1 MNQYRFISCNP
12 DSFHAGVITAR
23 IQAVKEGMIT
33 ELPVRELYHPDWLR
47 LFSPADAS
55 RIAALHAAEQT
66 QDIEL
71 LTRLHH
77 IKPAVKDSVILVGT
91 LFTAFLILSNLAAFK
106 LVSVGHFTFPAGLV
120 FFPVTYLFDD
130 ILTEVYGFKISR
142 RIIWSALFAN
152 LIVLLGA
159 WLTTYL
165 PPSPDW
171 HDQAAYAL
179 IYQATPRIFIAST
192 VAYFFGEFSNS
203 ILLAKLKILMSG
215 RHLWLRA
222 LASTS
227 VGVGIDTILF
237 THIAFFSL
245 IPYSAVWDI
254 IFTMYLAKVIY
265 EACAIPL
272 TYKMANYLKRK
283 DNVDYYDVG
292 TRFNPFSLAL

>member
-1 MNQYRFISCNP
+1 MTPYRLISCDP
-12 DSFHAGVITAR
+12 DGIHHDGVSAKIHSSIQGSTIT
-23 IQAVKEGMIT
+23 
-33 ELPVRELYHPDWLR
+33 LPVREIYHSDWLG
-47 LFSPADAS
+47 LFSPSDAS
-55 RIAALHAAEQT
+55 HIAALYAAEQT
-66 QDIEL
+66 RNFEL
-71 LTRLHH
+71 LSQLRH
-77 IKPAVKDSVILVGT
+77 IKPVIKDSVIVVGI

-106 LVSVGHFTFPAGLV
+106 LVTLGHFSFPAGLV
-120 FFPVTYLFDD
+120 FFPVTYIFDD

-142 RIIWSALFAN
+142 RIIWSGLFAN
-152 LIVLLGA
+152 LVVLLGT

-179 IYQATPRIFIAST
+179 IYQATPRIFLAST
-192 VAYFFGEFSNS
+192 LAYVCGEFSNS

-237 THIAFFSL
+237 THIAFFTL
-245 IPYSAVWDI
+245 IPYAVIWQI
-254 IFTMYLAKVIY
+254 IFTMYFAKVIY

-272 TYKMANYLKRK
+272 TYLAANYLKHR
-283 DNVDYYDVG
+283 DGIDHYDIG